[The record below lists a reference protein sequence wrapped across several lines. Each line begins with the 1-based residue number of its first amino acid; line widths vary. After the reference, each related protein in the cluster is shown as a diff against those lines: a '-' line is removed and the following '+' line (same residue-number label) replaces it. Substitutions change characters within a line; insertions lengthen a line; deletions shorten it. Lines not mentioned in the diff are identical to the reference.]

1 MFWCR
6 VIPRIV
12 QYSLLVS
19 PVNQWFKESFRLGI
33 VIEPVDSN
41 SFAMKNKSDLIE
53 TAHDIQNVPQ
63 TQLDNRLAKSKPV
76 KLGWTTEETERISI
90 VLNELL
96 ANYSVHYQKLR
107 NYHWNVKGPDFFDLH
122 DQFELQ
128 YNEARDNIDAIAER
142 IRVFGKTPL
151 STMKDYLEISEIKET
166 TSELKSDIMV
176 RELLSDYRI
185 LLQSMFLVVDVAVE
199 QSDSGTEEMI
209 KKFINSIEK
218 HHWMLSAFLSK

>member
-1 MFWCR
+1 MQS
-6 VIPRIV
+6 I
-12 QYSLLVS
+12 Q
-19 PVNQWFKESFRLGI
+19 
-33 VIEPVDSN
+33 
-41 SFAMKNKSDLIE
+41 
-53 TAHDIQNVPQ
+53 DIQNVPQ

-107 NYHWNVKGPDFFDLH
+107 NYHWNVKGSDFFDLH

-166 TSELKSDIMV
+166 QTDLKSDIMV
-176 RELLSDYRI
+176 REVLSDYRI
-185 LLQSMFLVVDVAVE
+185 LLQYMFSVVEVSIE
-199 QSDSGTEEMI
+199 QSDSGTEEMM
-209 KKFINSIEK
+209 KRFISSIEK
-218 HHWMLSAFLSK
+218 HHWMLSAFLAK